1 MKALWQAR
9 FSDTADLA
17 AQHYTAS
24 IELDQRLAQHDIRY
38 GKAHVAALGAAGVL
52 SADEVDI
59 LQQALQQV
67 GEELGDGQL
76 DLDPALE
83 DIHTIIENRVTEIAG
98 DVGAKLHTGR
108 SRNDQVATDMRLFVI
123 EALDAAAQA
132 LRELQGAL
140 LERANEHVGTVLPAY
155 SHMQRAQPVS
165 LAHHLLAYFWML
177 ERDRGR
183 FADSR
188 VRAAVSPAGA
198 GACTGTGIPIDRELI
213 AATLDFEGVT
223 DNSLDTVSDR
233 DFVLDFLAAS
243 TICAGHCSRLAADLC
258 LWSSAE
264 FGFVKLPQSYC
275 TGSSMMPQKVNPDTL
290 ELVRAKVA
298 SLAANFSTLASVLH
312 AMPLG
317 YQRDLQEDKRPLL
330 HAADELLSM
339 LALLQPIVRETR
351 FNTERMAAAASDPGL
366 LATDWAEELVIAG
379 VPFRQAHGV
388 IGELM
393 KQASDADID
402 PRSLSQ
408 AELSALHPSLPDAI
422 AKVPDA
428 TVSMARKVTVGST
441 GPGALAHQLAAAEA
455 LLASP

>member
-9 FSDTADLA
+9 FGTAADAA

-24 IELDQRLAQHDIRY
+24 IDLDQHLAPHDIRY
-38 GKAHVAALGAAGVL
+38 SKAHVVALGAAGIL
-52 SADEVDI
+52 STDEVDI
-59 LQQALQQV
+59 LHHALQQV
-67 GEELGDGQL
+67 GDELAAGQL

-123 EALDAAAQA
+123 EALDVASQT
-132 LRELQGAL
+132 LRGLQGAL

-177 ERDRGR
+177 ERDRSR

-188 VRAAVSPAGA
+188 ERAAASPAGA
-198 GACTGTGIPIDRELI
+198 AACTGTGIPIDRELI
-213 AATLDFEGVT
+213 AATLDFERVT

-243 TICAGHCSRLAADLC
+243 AICAGHCSRLAADLC

-339 LALLQPIVRETR
+339 LALLQPIVRDVEFATQS
-351 FNTERMAAAASDPGL
+351 MKGAASDPGL
-366 LATDWAEELVIAG
+366 LATDWAEELVVAG
-379 VPFRQAHGV
+379 VPFREAYGV

-393 KQASDADID
+393 KHASDSGID
-402 PRSLSQ
+402 PRTLSPD
-408 AELSALHPSLPDAI
+408 ELATLHPSLPDAI
-422 AKVPDA
+422 ARVPNA
-428 TVSMARKVTVGST
+428 TASIARKVTAGST
-441 GPGALAHQLAAAEA
+441 GPAALARQMADADACLT
-455 LLASP
+455 